1 MRESDLCGSWG
12 VKKHRVTSTAPDLH
26 SKGSRAD
33 LTGERA
39 QPVGWM
45 HGGEGEGPGSGRL
58 CCCWGW
64 VGRELVHSHTFS
76 SPSFPSS
83 PSHGCSPS
91 SPPSHPRLSTQWSG
105 FCSSHLTVS
114 VTARTLRTRERG
126 ELSFYQNSA
135 GLLQAPSDLVAQ
147 GTHISRTGSPPLAC
161 PLWFPAPCTRWL
173 IHLY

>member
-33 LTGERA
+33 LTGARA

-45 HGGEGEGPGSGRL
+45 HGGEGGEGEEGEGPGSCR
-58 CCCWGW
+58 CWGW

-126 ELSFYQNSA
+126 VAFFLSK
-135 GLLQAPSDLVAQ
+135 PC
-147 GTHISRTGSPPLAC
+147 GSPSGP
-161 PLWFPAPCTRWL
+161 
-173 IHLY
+173 I